1 MNYHCIPVG
10 SIMELHKI
18 EDVDFSISQNGD
30 MEEHINLVWKEGAL
44 YISMKNIVLT
54 DGKKWYD
61 LPIAEL
67 ENVQVIS
74 ENPTKLRFQLPSLEV
89 IVSGKFAE
97 RLMAL
102 RHFLLPFLHPKREQ
116 LMRDNLPILL
126 KFWSLG
132 VTTPI
137 ALSTLL
143 PLTLDETKK
152 LLSVAREEKLISDTG
167 ELTEKGLKLFSHLE
181 RELLQNLEV
190 TNG

>member
-1 MNYHCIPVG
+1 
-10 SIMELHKI
+10 MELHKI

-61 LPIAEL
+61 LPIGEL